1 MRSWENGFWFGSEAD
16 TAKLI
21 KAPSAYIRLP
31 ASRLIVYLHKQA
43 FRTIFC
49 EEPG

>member
-16 TAKLI
+16 AAKLI
-21 KAPSAYIRLP
+21 KKNPSAYT
-31 ASRLIVYLHKQA
+31 RLIVYLHEQP
-43 FRTIFC
+43 FGTIFC